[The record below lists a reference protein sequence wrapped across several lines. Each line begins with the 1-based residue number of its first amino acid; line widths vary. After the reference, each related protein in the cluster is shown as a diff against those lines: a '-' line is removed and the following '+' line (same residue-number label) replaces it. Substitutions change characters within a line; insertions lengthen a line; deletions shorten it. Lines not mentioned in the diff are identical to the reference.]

1 MASSERKP
9 NYSRRFLWLAVF
21 IVVLFGGYSALWFY
35 AAGKL
40 ETIAGAAM
48 AKFGR
53 VGRSAECTNLMVRGY
68 PFRMGL
74 FCDGVRYEDPR
85 RQVAASAAAF
95 RSAAQVYN
103 PFHVVAELDGP
114 ASITLPQTG
123 PLSLSWQNLRA
134 STVLAKD
141 LPDRASVEAD
151 AFAAQGLFGGV
162 ADTIL
167 ANIGHAEGHM
177 RRNGADLDLAGS
189 FADAKLNP
197 VLTKEIALPP
207 LAGEADLTII
217 GGTDLRRFDAD
228 SLRGRSGTI
237 RTLALSTG
245 DTAGL
250 WIAGPFAFSAEG
262 VLTGDFK
269 VTIRNPKALAA
280 QLAEMFPD
288 RAGQIKAATMGLAA
302 IGESLTLPLKVADGK
317 ATLGFIPLGEIPPL
331 PPS

>member
-9 NYSRRFLWLAVF
+9 NYSRRFFWLAVF

-53 VGRSAECTNLMVRGY
+53 DGRSAECTNLTVRGY

-74 FCDGVRYEDPR
+74 FCDGVRFEDTG

-114 ASITLPQTG
+114 ASITLPRTG
-123 PLSLSWQNLRA
+123 PLSFTWQNLRA

-141 LPDRASVEAD
+141 LPERASVETD
-151 AFAAQGLFGGV
+151 ALAAQGSFGDV

-177 RRNGADLDLAGS
+177 RRNGADLDLAWS

-197 VLTKEIALPP
+197 VLTREITLPP

-217 GGTDLRRFDAD
+217 GGTDLRRFNAD

-250 WIAGPFAFSAEG
+250 SVAGPFAFSTEG
-262 VLTGDFK
+262 VLSGDFK

-280 QLAEMFPD
+280 QMAEIFPD
-288 RAGQIKAATMGLAA
+288 KAGQIKAATMGLTAL
-302 IGESLTLPLKVADGK
+302 GDSLTLPLKVANGK
-317 ATLGFIPLGEIPPL
+317 ATLGFIPLGSVPPL
-331 PPS
+331 PSP

>member
-1 MASSERKP
+1 MAR
-9 NYSRRFLWLAVF
+9 
-21 IVVLFGGYSALWFY
+21 
-35 AAGKL
+35 
-40 ETIAGAAM
+40 
-48 AKFGR
+48 FGR
-53 VGRSAECTNLMVRGY
+53 DGRSAECTNLMVRGY

-95 RSAAQVYN
+95 RSAAQIYN

-114 ASITLPQTG
+114 ANITLPQIG

-207 LAGEADLTII
+207 LTGEADLTII
-217 GGTDLRRFDAD
+217 GGTDLRRLDAD

-288 RAGQIKAATMGLAA
+288 RAGQIKAATMGLTAL
-302 IGESLTLPLKVADGK
+302 GDSLTLQLRVADGK

-331 PPS
+331 PPPS